1 AMAPAKKSEEL
12 VAEAHNL
19 CTLLENAIQDT
30 VREQD
35 QSFTALDWSWLQTE

>member
-30 VREQD
+30 VREQGN
-35 QSFTALDWSWLQTE
+35 SMMNLDWSWLTE